1 MVIKG
6 RTHEELWQ
14 IIIQNSL
21 IELVNEGFNFK
32 NKKVKTNVIEI
43 NQNLRVV
50 KVNLHHRQ
58 SC

>member
-1 MVIKG
+1 MVSKG

-21 IELVNEGFNFK
+21 IELVNGGFNFK
-32 NKKVKTNVIEI
+32 NKKVKTNVIEKK
-43 NQNLRVV
+43 QNLRVV